1 MYVISI
7 NDEVVSEFETFSEA
21 YEKAHA
27 ILIENN
33 NYSDTVVKYCAGEPF
48 KRPEWHEYDNSIPAE
63 AHVEKELELEIHVLK
78 CSNGMEQFT
87 GNIVQ
92 IKKVIG

>member
-7 NDEVVSEFETFSEA
+7 NDEVVSELETFSEA
-21 YEKAHA
+21 YEKAHT
-27 ILIENN
+27 ILTENN
-33 NYSDTVVKYCAGEPF
+33 TYSDTVVKYCAGEPF
-48 KRPEWHEYDNSIPAE
+48 LRPEWHEYDNSKPAE
-63 AHVEKELELEIHVLK
+63 DHVEKELELEIHVLK
-78 CSNGMEQFT
+78 MSNGMEQFT

>member
-7 NDEVVSEFETFSEA
+7 NDEVVSELETFSEA
-21 YEKAHA
+21 YEQARL

-33 NYSDTVVKYCAGEPF
+33 TYPDTVVKYCAGEPF
-48 KRPEWHEYDNSIPAE
+48 QRPEWHEYDNSKPAE
-63 AHVEKELELEIHVLK
+63 DHVEKELELEIHILRK
-78 CSNGMEQFT
+78 SNGMEQFT

-92 IKKVIG
+92 IKKVNG

>member
-7 NDEVVSEFETFSEA
+7 NDEVVSELETFSEA
-21 YEKAHA
+21 YEKAHI
-27 ILIENN
+27 ILTENN
-33 NYSDTVVKYCAGEPF
+33 TYSDTVVKYCAGEPF
-48 KRPEWHEYDNSIPAE
+48 QRPEWHEYDNSKPAE
-63 AHVEKELELEIHVLK
+63 DHVEKELELEIHVLK
-78 CSNGMEQFT
+78 MSNGMEQFT